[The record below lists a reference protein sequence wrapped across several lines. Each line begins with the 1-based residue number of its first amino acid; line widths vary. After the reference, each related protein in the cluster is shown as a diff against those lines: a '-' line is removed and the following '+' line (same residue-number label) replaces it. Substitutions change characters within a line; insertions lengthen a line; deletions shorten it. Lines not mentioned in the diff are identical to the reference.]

1 MPTSDTLP
9 SHPTSA
15 TRAYAVPMRTD
26 GAETTAS
33 IPTFAEPAPALLTGR
48 PKIVPRP
55 RSEPLDRAMN
65 IVIASLGLIL
75 TSPVIVIF
83 GGIVKLTSR
92 GPVFYSQARVG
103 IDRRRRR
110 DDSGMY
116 DRRRRDL
123 GGRAFNI
130 FKFRSMYTNAEQP
143 TGAVWA
149 TKGDPRVTAVG
160 RVMRKFR
167 IDELPQLVNVLRGDM
182 NIVGPRPERPSI
194 FSKLSQDIAGYPQ
207 RQCAKPGITG
217 WAQINQAY
225 DTNLD
230 DVRSKVRYD
239 LEYLQRQGVAEDLM
253 IMARTLPVMIFRKGG
268 W

>member
-1 MPTSDTLP
+1 MHNIDLPTSFSTTTPLRP
-9 SHPTSA
+9 RSA
-15 TRAYAVPMRTD
+15 DARDGSSEAV
-26 GAETTAS
+26 AA
-33 IPTFAEPAPALLTGR
+33 IPTFAEPSASLLAER
-48 PKIVPRP
+48 AKVVPRA

-65 IVIASLGLIL
+65 IIVASVGLIV
-75 TSPVIVIF
+75 TSPVIVLF
-83 GGIVKLTSR
+83 AGIVKLTSR

-110 DDSGMY
+110 EDIAMY

-130 FKFRSMYTNAEQP
+130 FKFRSMYTNAERP

-160 RVMRKFR
+160 RIMRKFR

-194 FSKLSQDIAGYPQ
+194 FSKLSQDIDGYPQ
-207 RQCAKPGITG
+207 RQRAKPGITG

-225 DTNLD
+225 DTSLD
-230 DVRSKVRYD
+230 DERSKVRYD
-239 LEYLQRQGVAEDLM
+239 LE
-253 IMARTLPVMIFRKGG
+253 
-268 W
+268 